1 MAENG
6 LTPVA
11 FFGHGSP
18 TTIMD
23 DPATMSAWSTL
34 AGIIGRPKAIICVS
48 AHWCTEGVKVTA
60 MEAPRTIHDFGRGL
74 PSQLFEV
81 QYPAP
86 GSAELAVR
94 IQQTL
99 HPIPV
104 ELDHTWGLD
113 HAAWFNHQ
121 ALGRDAAL
129 SIPPPDLGHY
139 WPLFY
144 VLGARHPDDKLTMN
158 PKHVQYKSLSML
170 SFVLDSAA

>member
-1 MAENG
+1 MAESG

-18 TTIMD
+18 TTIFD

-86 GSAELAVR
+86 GSAELAR
-94 IQQTL
+94 LIQETL
-99 HPIPV
+99 QPIRV

-113 HAAWFNHQ
+113 HA
-121 ALGRDAAL
+121 LGRFCL
-129 SIPPPDLGHY
+129 
-139 WPLFY
+139 
-144 VLGARHPDDKLTMN
+144 
-158 PKHVQYKSLSML
+158 
-170 SFVLDSAA
+170 